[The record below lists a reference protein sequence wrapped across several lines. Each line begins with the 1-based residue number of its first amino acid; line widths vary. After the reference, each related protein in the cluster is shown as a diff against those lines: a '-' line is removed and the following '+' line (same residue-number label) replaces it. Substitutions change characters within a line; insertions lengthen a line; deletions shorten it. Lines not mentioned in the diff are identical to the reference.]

1 MPYALVMARKAQLIQ
16 LPDDELRSLKTL
28 LQRGTTTART
38 QTRARVL
45 DLLRRGQH
53 PDAIAEALQIPTA
66 TVYNVKGR
74 YQRDG
79 FEAALYDQPRTG
91 RPVEITG
98 VQRAKITALA
108 CSAAPAGHARWT
120 LRLLAD
126 KAVEL
131 ELVEHVSHN
140 TVKEILKKTS
150 SSRT

>member
-1 MPYALVMARKAQLIQ
+1 MPYPFVRARKAQPLH
-16 LPDDELRSLKTL
+16 LSDDELRSLKTL

-45 DLLRRGQH
+45 DLLHREQH
-53 PDAIAEALQIPTA
+53 PDAIAETLQISTA

-74 YQRDG
+74 YLRGG
-79 FEAALYDQPRTG
+79 FAAALNDQPRPG

-98 VQRAKITALA
+98 AQRARITALA
-108 CSAAPAGHARWT
+108 CSQAPAGHTRWT

-126 KAVEL
+126 KAVEQ

-140 TVKEILKKTS
+140 AVQEILKKTS

>member
-1 MPYALVMARKAQLIQ
+1 MARKAQPIHLS
-16 LPDDELRSLKTL
+16 DDEHRSLKTL
-28 LQRGTTTART
+28 LQRGTTAART

-45 DLLRRGQH
+45 DLLHRGQH
-53 PDAIAEALQIPTA
+53 PDAIAETLQVSTA

-74 YQRDG
+74 YRRDG
-79 FEAALYDQPRTG
+79 FEAALYDQPRAG

-98 VQRAKITALA
+98 TQRAKITALA
-108 CSAAPAGHARWT
+108 CSQAPAGHARWT

>member
-1 MPYALVMARKAQLIQ
+1 MPYAFTMARKAQPIHLS
-16 LPDDELRSLKTL
+16 DDELRSLKTL
-28 LQRGTTTART
+28 LQRGTTAART

-45 DLLRRGQH
+45 DLLHRGQH
-53 PDAIAEALQIPTA
+53 PDAIAETLQIATA

-74 YQRDG
+74 YLRDG

-98 VQRAKITALA
+98 TQRAKITALA
-108 CSAAPAGHARWT
+108 CSEAPAGHARWT

-131 ELVEHVSHN
+131 ELVEHISHN
-140 TVKEILKKTS
+140 AVKEILKKTS